1 MGFFMFS
8 IQRIWPFFCILL
20 LNACVL
26 APGMNSGSINK
37 SIPLPTSDGQV
48 SKVKIKHIDAKLI
61 VELQEKNRQ
70 KSPNQKNQI
79 QELNK
84 KTNSMAH
91 KNLIQ
96 NNLDK
101 ILNPEHHHKALAN
114 YDYKVGP
121 SDILTIIVW
130 EHPEL
135 TIPAGAERSAEQ
147 AGTVV
152 GNDGRIYFPY
162 AGVMQVAGKT
172 LSEIRAILTE
182 KLNRYIE
189 NVKLDVRI
197 AQYNHKRVY
206 VVGEVKSPSI
216 QKITHIPPTIIEMIN
231 GAGGFTPNADS
242 RQITLTRNNQTYRVD
257 LLALYE
263 KGDTSQNIFV
273 EDGDVINVQ
282 DSVYNKI
289 FVLGEVN
296 TPGSFLM
303 NKSRK
308 SLAEA
313 LGDAGGVNQ
322 NTSNPEHVYVLR
334 YDENGSSVFHLD
346 AKSAESF
353 ILADQFP
360 LKPRDVVYVDSA
372 KVVRWNRV
380 IQNISGTVNI
390 LNDSSSTSFPLF
402 QGGN

>member
-1 MGFFMFS
+1 MFS
-8 IQRIWPFFCILL
+8 IQRMWPFVCLVF

-26 APGMNSGSINK
+26 APGMNTGSITK
-37 SIPLPTSDGQV
+37 SGPLPTADGQV
-48 SKVKIKHIDAKLI
+48 SDVQIKNIDAQL
-61 VELQEKNRQ
+61 VVQLQKQSREKTQ
-70 KSPNQKNQI
+70 KSKHG
-79 QELNK
+79 LNTK
-84 KTNSMAH
+84 PSINDYQDAGHNDFDRAFNPGHEH
-91 KNLIQ
+91 KSFV
-96 NNLDK
+96 
-101 ILNPEHHHKALAN
+101 N
-114 YDYKVGP
+114 YDYTVGP

-147 AGTVV
+147 SGTVV
-152 GNDGRIYFPY
+152 GNDGTIFFPY

-172 LSEIRAILTE
+172 VAEIREILTE
-182 KLNRYIE
+182 KLSRYIE
-189 NVKLDVRI
+189 SVKLDVRM
-197 AQYNHKRVY
+197 AQYNNKRVY
-206 VVGEVKSPSI
+206 VVGEVASPSI

-231 GAGGFTPNADS
+231 GAGGFTENADS
-242 RQITLTRNNQTYRVD
+242 RQITLTRNDQTYRVD

-263 KGDTSQNIFV
+263 EGDTSQNIFV
-273 EDGDVINVQ
+273 QDGDIINVH
-282 DSVYNKI
+282 DSVFNKV

-322 NTSNPEHVYVLR
+322 NTSNPEHIYVLR
-334 YDENGSSVFHLD
+334 HDEEGSSIFHLD
-346 AKSAESF
+346 GQSAESF

-390 LNDSSSTSFPLF
+390 LNQSSTTNFPLF